1 MKELIEDLD
10 SKLDDVRAQHK
21 AMRLRQ
27 TLESLTVDAGCG
39 EMLPALEVAGAKFA
53 ELLHTANAIGKSG
66 ALTVKLKVVPLG
78 EDASGCVDV
87 SATVDVKLPRA
98 ETRAAMWIGGTPINT
113 GKQKTFQF
121 APADD
126 K

>member
-1 MKELIEDLD
+1 MKDAAMKD
-10 SKLDDVRAQHK
+10 AKDA

-53 ELLHTANAIGKSG
+53 ELLRAANAIGKSG

-98 ETRAAMWIGGTPINT
+98 ETRAAMWIDGTAIRT
-113 GKQKTFQF
+113 GEQKSFQF

>member
-1 MKELIEDLD
+1 MKELVKDINSE
-10 SKLDDVRAQHK
+10 LDDVRAQHK

-27 TLESLTVDAGCG
+27 TLESLTVDAGGG

-53 ELLHTANAIGKSG
+53 ELLRTANAIGKSG
-66 ALTVKLKVVPLG
+66 VLTVKLKVVPLG

-98 ETRAAMWIGGTPINT
+98 ETCAAMWIDGTPINT
-113 GKQKTFQF
+113 GEQKSFQF
-121 APADD
+121 APKDD